1 MSKESN
7 VKKAIGTIGL
17 AVFIVATTQPATAQT
32 LDAVRDRGKL
42 ICGVNPDLPG
52 FAARDQEGSWQGF
65 DVDFCRAVAAA
76 VFGDVSKVEFRPL
89 ANADRLTALK
99 NGEIDLLSRN
109 TTWTMARE
117 TELGISFAAVT
128 YYDGQ
133 GFLVRASLK
142 AESALELGGK
152 SICVQTGTT
161 TEANLADYFRGN
173 KLSYQVQ
180 PFPTAQEALAA
191 YDAGRCDAFTT
202 DVSALFAERLKLAN
216 PDDHV
221 ILPDIISKEPLS
233 PAVRQG
239 DDRWFKIVQWTHF
252 VMLNAEELGVS
263 SKTIERAMT
272 SDNAEIRRLVGI
284 EGNGGTD
291 LGLSSDWAAR
301 VIRLVGNYDEVFE
314 RNVGTGSKLGIPRGI
329 NQLWT
334 HGGIQYAP
342 PIQ

>member
-1 MSKESN
+1 
-7 VKKAIGTIGL
+7 VDRILGTIGL
-17 AVFIVATTQPATAQT
+17 AAFVAAAVQPATAQT
-32 LDAVRDRGKL
+32 LDVIRDRGKL
-42 ICGVNPDLPG
+42 ICGINPDLPG
-52 FAARDQEGSWQGF
+52 FAARDQEGAWRGF

-76 VFGDVSKVEFRPL
+76 IFNDAGKVEFKAL
-89 ANADRLTALK
+89 SNAERLTALR
-99 NGEIDLLSRN
+99 NSDIDLLSRN

-117 TELGISFAAVT
+117 TALGINFAAVT

-133 GFLVRASLK
+133 GFLVRSSLK

-161 TEANLADYFRGN
+161 TEANLADYFRGK
-173 KLSYQVQ
+173 KLTYQLNA
-180 PFPTAQEALAA
+180 FPSADEALAA
-191 YDAGRCDAFTT
+191 YNDGRCDAFTT
-202 DVSALFAERLKLAN
+202 DTSALFAERLKLAK
-216 PDDHV
+216 PDEHV

-252 VMLNAEELGVS
+252 VMLNAEELGVT
-263 SKTIERAMT
+263 SKTIEQAMN
-272 SDNAEIRRLVGI
+272 SDNPEIRRLVGLDGSAGPDI
-284 EGNGGTD
+284 
-291 LGLSSDWAAR
+291 GLSSDWAAR
-301 VIRLVGNYDEVFE
+301 IIRLVGNYDEVFE

-342 PIQ
+342 PIR